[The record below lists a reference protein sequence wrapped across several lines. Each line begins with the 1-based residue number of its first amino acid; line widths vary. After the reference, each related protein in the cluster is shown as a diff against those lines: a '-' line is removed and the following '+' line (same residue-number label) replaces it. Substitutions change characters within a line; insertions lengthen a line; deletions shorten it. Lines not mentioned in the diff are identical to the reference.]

1 MTKTVVIIG
10 FIWLLILTIIVAH
23 MFNKNRLYK
32 DALGN
37 ETA

>member
-1 MTKTVVIIG
+1 MKTAIAIILV
-10 FIWLLILTIIVAH
+10 WLFILTIIVSYILK
-23 MFNKNRLYK
+23 KNRLYK